1 MKKYKITAC
10 VNGVKKSRIVKV
22 KNEVDAYLIARGL
35 SAVIDEDIDMFNEL
49 LADSKST
56 QKAIDFCVI
65 EGLENRQRLKSE
77 VQEDDR

>member
-56 QKAIDFCVI
+56 QKSIDFW
-65 EGLENRQRLKSE
+65 R
-77 VQEDDR
+77 DRRFRKQAEAEKRGAGR